1 MGDEQKIRESSV
13 EELKAEQV
21 ALEISTEPNKTNKGT
36 LVIVAILCVLI
47 PAVIIL
53 AILHRGT
60 MEERLELQAAGEFMI
75 TSGEETISVSLADLL
90 DIGAEEVTSSPR
102 GERRDFTGV
111 PLVRVFDQF
120 GVDYSEARTVVFTS
134 LDGFV
139 TALTIAEVLDEENTF
154 IVFEEDGEPLGTRE
168 EGGRGPYM
176 VVVALDPFP
185 NRWARYLM
193 EVTLQ

>member
-1 MGDEQKIRESSV
+1 MSDVSKVNETSEESGNKKPGTSTKIIIAV
-13 EELKAEQV
+13 
-21 ALEISTEPNKTNKGT
+21 
-36 LVIVAILCVLI
+36 LCVLL
-47 PAVIIL
+47 PAVVVL
-53 AILHRGT
+53 AIIHRGA
-60 MEERLELQAAGEFMI
+60 MEERLELQAAGEFFVTI
-75 TSGEETISVSLADLL
+75 GENTHTVSMGDLVSIGSVGVS
-90 DIGAEEVTSSPR
+90 SSPR
-102 GERRDFTGV
+102 GELRTFTGV
-111 PLVRVFDQF
+111 PLVHIFDHF

-139 TALTIAEVLDEENTF
+139 TAISIAEAIDETNTF
-154 IVFEEDGEPLGTRE
+154 IVFEENGVPLGTRE

>member
-1 MGDEQKIRESSV
+1 M
-13 EELKAEQV
+13 
-21 ALEISTEPNKTNKGT
+21 
-36 LVIVAILCVLI
+36 IVALCVLT
-47 PAVIIL
+47 PAVVVL
-53 AILHRGT
+53 AAIHRES
-60 MEERLELQAAGEFMI
+60 MQERLELQASGEFLI
-75 TSGEETISVSLADLL
+75 ASGYEIVSVSLADLL
-90 DIGAEEVTSSPR
+90 DIGAVDVTSSPR

-111 PLVRVFDQF
+111 PLVRIFDQF

-139 TALTIAEVLDEENTF
+139 TALTITEALDEDNTF